1 MLDTTTAADSDTYVI
16 DNLFTP
22 ARQQRVLAFLRDGG
36 WEFGWKSS
44 RKTDRYSFWH
54 RHFAGHRNSRDET
67 QYDCAEELAQT
78 TPLIAELWTL
88 LAADIF
94 AGHTLVRCYA
104 NGHAYG
110 SDGTVHTDSKSPR
123 SYTAVYYP
131 HMVWNPSWGGETVVF
146 NPEKTDIIAAV
157 YPQPNRLAVFRGSLP
172 HVARG
177 VARICPVLR
186 ITLMFKVERRDD
198 Q

>member
-1 MLDTTTAADSDTYVI
+1 
-16 DNLFTP
+16 
-22 ARQQRVLAFLRDGG
+22 
-36 WEFGWKSS
+36 
-44 RKTDRYSFWH
+44 
-54 RHFAGHRNSRDET
+54 
-67 QYDCAEELAQT
+67 
-78 TPLIAELWTL
+78 
-88 LAADIF
+88 
-94 AGHTLVRCYA
+94 
-104 NGHAYG
+104 
-110 SDGTVHTDSKSPR
+110 
-123 SYTAVYYP
+123 
-131 HMVWNPSWGGETVVF
+131 VF